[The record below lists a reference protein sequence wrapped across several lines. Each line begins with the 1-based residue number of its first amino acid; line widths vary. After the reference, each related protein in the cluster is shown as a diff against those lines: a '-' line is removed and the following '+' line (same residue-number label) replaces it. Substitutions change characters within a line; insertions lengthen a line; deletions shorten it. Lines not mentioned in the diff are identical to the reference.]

1 MCVVAAIAL
10 KEISFKIIP
19 RIFPKEISLGVASD
33 GGDQAGTN
41 GPQLSTEHH
50 PQQAPPQ
57 HRDAIPATQQ
67 LLLGFLSHFIMDLLT
82 VLETQQRVWLS
93 FNTSIVQVGKLR
105 KKQLL

>member
-1 MCVVAAIAL
+1 MCVVGAIAL
-10 KEISFKIIP
+10 KEISFRMIP

-41 GPQLSTEHH
+41 GPQLSTE
-50 PQQAPPQ
+50 QAPPQ

-67 LLLGFLSHFIMDLLT
+67 LLLSFLSHFIMDLLT

-93 FNTSIVQVGKLR
+93 FNTSILQVGKLR